1 MGIHLDRED
10 FLQGTT
16 PPISITPE
24 FIGQIY
30 IDTTHEIAY
39 QNYNGRSDGWR
50 QMAKHEHQHLPSEI
64 TGLDD
69 YIDALLDQ
77 NYLNNAIQTLRT
89 TGNQWTGLNNFATLR
104 VDSKDVLTTGSNL
117 EDLGN
122 VVADLSD
129 ATPGQVLGWNGSG
142 WTLYNPDGTLPG
154 GGGYDFTNFVT
165 KNMVTTAINSSS
177 STDVLAASAATAI
190 IAHVASNYAPIAHD
204 HDSEYAPLGHTHT
217 GYFQNDGVNT
227 VTGNNVFT
235 GELHLVDTNGTNK
248 NLNISG
254 DGGALV
260 LRSTSDG
267 EDSFKF
273 EVDGI
278 AGGKQSL
285 YIGGGEETTANE
297 LVLNFE
303 TVRIPTGRI
312 LTDDAT
318 GRIVFSPIKIETPN
332 RESTK
337 YVGGGYTKDYGLHLA
352 NTSMVGVNQIAFA
365 KASLTQ
371 TDGILFPKS
380 FAGNTQPTEIGM
392 YNYLYI
398 LDDLMYTDAA
408 LASTKNYIQLAGRK
422 IFFGRTQPGREAKP
436 GDVWVKV

>member
-16 PPISITPE
+16 PPTSITPE

-39 QNYNGRSDGWR
+39 QNYNGRSDGWV

-89 TGNQWTGLNNFATLR
+89 TGNQWTGLNNFTTLR
-104 VDSKDVLTTGSNL
+104 VNSQDVLTTGSNL

-165 KNMVTTAINSSS
+165 KNMITTSINSSS

-190 IAHVASNYAPIAHD
+190 IAHVAANYATID
-204 HDSEYAPLGHTHT
+204 HEHSEYALTGHTHT
-217 GYFQNDGVNT
+217 GYFQVDEVNT

-235 GELHLVDTNGTNK
+235 GELHLVDTDGTNK

-260 LRSTSDG
+260 VRSTSDE
-267 EDSFKF
+267 EDSFKL

-297 LVLNFE
+297 LILNFE

-337 YVGGGYTKDYGLHLA
+337 YVGGGYTRDYGLHLA

-365 KASLTQ
+365 RASLTQ

-380 FAGNTQPTEIGM
+380 FAGNTQPTEVGM

-398 LDDLMYTDAA
+398 LDDLMHTDAA
-408 LASTKNYIQLAGRK
+408 LASTKNYIQLNGRK
-422 IFFGRTQPGREAKP
+422 IFFSRTQPGREAKP
-436 GDVWVKV
+436 GDVWIKI